1 MVIQVEVMVGVSK
14 NHVHLTENTWKNLFG
29 DKPMIKRN
37 DLSQPGQF
45 ATIET
50 VDLRCNGKLIE
61 HVRVVGPFR
70 NYNQIELS
78 KTDANFLGLN
88 PPRRQSGEIEGTPGI
103 ELISKDKK
111 EIIDNGVILAEAHVH
126 MSKKLCDV
134 LGLENKQE
142 VYVYKDKKFLIE
154 AKIKAT
160 DDGKLELHI
169 DTDESNL
176 YNLETGSKVDVRV
189 CGK

>member
-1 MVIQVEVMVGVSK
+1 
-14 NHVHLTENTWKNLFG
+14 
-29 DKPMIKRN
+29 
-37 DLSQPGQF
+37 
-45 ATIET
+45 
-50 VDLRCNGKLIE
+50 
-61 HVRVVGPFR
+61 
-70 NYNQIELS
+70 
-78 KTDANFLGLN
+78 
-88 PPRRQSGEIEGTPGI
+88 
-103 ELISKDKK
+103 
-111 EIIDNGVILAEAHVH
+111 
-126 MSKKLCDV
+126 MSKKLSDV

-142 VYVYKDKKFLIE
+142 VYIYKDKKFLME